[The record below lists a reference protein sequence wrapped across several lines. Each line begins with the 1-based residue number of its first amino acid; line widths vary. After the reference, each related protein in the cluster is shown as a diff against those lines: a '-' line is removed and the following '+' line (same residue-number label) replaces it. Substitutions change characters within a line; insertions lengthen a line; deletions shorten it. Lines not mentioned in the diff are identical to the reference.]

1 MSDNSEWPPPPPSLP
16 LHSPNQRSGCVVIV
30 MGILLAFAPLLIV
43 AVAAIFAGAGVW
55 DESSSSLGAL
65 PWLMIFTF
73 PAGGVVCIIG
83 LAKWISELTQR
94 RKRR

>member
-1 MSDNSEWPPPPPSLP
+1 MSNNSEWPPPPCPPNNLP
-16 LHSPNQRSGCVVIV
+16 KQKSGCLVVLI
-30 MGILLAFAPLLIV
+30 GLLLAFAPLLIV

-83 LAKWISELTQR
+83 LAKWISELSR
-94 RKRR
+94 RREKK